1 AMSQE
6 NVEIVRAAIDGYNR
20 GDLDAALK
28 DAAPD
33 SEIDMSRA
41 VGVIRGVYGL
51 PQMQRILEE
60 FRSAWE
66 SDQFGADEFI
76 DAGEHVVTPFTN
88 HLRGRDGIE
97 VEARGVWVWTIRDGA
112 IVRVCLYQEREE
124 ALKAAGLS
132 E

>member
-1 AMSQE
+1 MSQE

>member
-1 AMSQE
+1 MSQE
-6 NVEIVRAAIDGYNR
+6 NVEIVRAAIDAYNR

-41 VGVIRGVYGL
+41 VGVFRGVYS
-51 PQMQRILEE
+51 PNQMRRIWEGWRE
-60 FRSAWE
+60 AWE

-97 VEARGVWVWTIRDGA
+97 VTARGVWVWTIRDEA

-124 ALKAAGLS
+124 ALEAAGLR

>member
-1 AMSQE
+1 MSQE
-6 NVEIVRAAIDGYNR
+6 NVEIVRAAIDAYNR
-20 GDLDAALK
+20 GDLDAAFK
-28 DAAPD
+28 DAAPGY
-33 SEIDMSRA
+33 EIDMSRA
-41 VGVIRGVYGL
+41 VGVVRGVYGL
-51 PQMQRILEE
+51 PQIQRILEE

-97 VEARGVWVWTIRDGA
+97 VEARGIWVWTIRDGA
-112 IVRVCLYQEREE
+112 IVRSCLYQEREE
-124 ALKAAGLS
+124 ALEAAGVR

>member
-1 AMSQE
+1 MSQE
-6 NVEIVRAAIDGYNR
+6 NVEIVRAAIDAYNR
-20 GDLDAALK
+20 GDLDAAFK
-28 DAAPD
+28 DAAPGY
-33 SEIDMSRA
+33 EIDMSRA

-51 PQMQRILEE
+51 PQLRRILEE

-88 HLRGRDGIE
+88 RLRGRDGIE
-97 VEARGVWVWTIRDGA
+97 VEARGIWVWTIRDGA
-112 IVRVCLYQEREE
+112 MERLTLYQDRQE
-124 ALKAAGLS
+124 ALEAAGLS

>member
-1 AMSQE
+1 MSRE
-6 NVEIVRAAIDGYNR
+6 NVELIRGRIDALNR
-20 GDLDAALK
+20 EDWDAAFK

-33 SEIDMSRA
+33 AEFDLSRA
-41 VGVIRGVYGL
+41 VGVVRGVYGL

-97 VEARGVWVWTIRDGA
+97 VEARGIWVWTIRDGA
-112 IVRVCLYQEREE
+112 IVRVCLYQERAE
-124 ALKAAGLS
+124 ALEAVGLS

>member
-1 AMSQE
+1 MSQE
-6 NVEIVRAAIDGYNR
+6 SVEIVKAAIDAYNR

-33 SEIDMSRA
+33 SEIDMTRA
-41 VGVIRGVYGL
+41 VGIVRGVYS
-51 PQMQRILEE
+51 PNQMRRIWQEWAK
-60 FRSAWE
+60 AWE

-97 VEARGVWVWTIRDGA
+97 VTARGVWVWTIRDGA
-112 IVRVCLYQEREE
+112 IVRVCLYQDRAE
-124 ALKAAGLS
+124 ALEAAGLR